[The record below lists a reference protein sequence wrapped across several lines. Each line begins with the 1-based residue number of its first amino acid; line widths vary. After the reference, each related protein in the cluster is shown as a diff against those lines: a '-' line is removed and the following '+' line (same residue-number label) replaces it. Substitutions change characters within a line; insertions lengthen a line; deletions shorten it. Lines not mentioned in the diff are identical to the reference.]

1 MLFNII
7 NSIFMV
13 KLNDVFIPSKN
24 RTVYLQ
30 QIAQVQSRKISCS
43 ATGFFLL
50 ALKRKFIWEITFIS
64 QADEYKII
72 DYHAPGYNVSV
83 NCS

>member
-30 QIAQVQSRKISCS
+30 QIAQVQSSENILFSNRIFS
-43 ATGFFLL
+43 AGFKAGVYIENNLY
-50 ALKRKFIWEITFIS
+50 
-64 QADEYKII
+64 Q
-72 DYHAPGYNVSV
+72 PGW
-83 NCS
+83 